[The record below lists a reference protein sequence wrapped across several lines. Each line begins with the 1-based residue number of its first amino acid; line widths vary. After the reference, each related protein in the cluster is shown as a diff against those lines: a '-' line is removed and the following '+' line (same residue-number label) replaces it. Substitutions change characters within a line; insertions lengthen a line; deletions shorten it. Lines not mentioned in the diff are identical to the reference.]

1 MNNIKLLSDKD
12 AKAYLDT
19 LSSID
24 DPSDKE
30 SFTIR
35 QNERI
40 IKASDELLLERL
52 ESKDGSLRITD
63 IVSAKDSA
71 FKNNQKIK
79 GLDVSDIQLIPANIT
94 INIQNNNA

>member
-40 IKASDELLLERL
+40 IKASDELLLDRL